1 MNVGLGLGL
10 GLGLLTFIFLVLIS
24 CRTMCSAI
32 AAVKSSGTAGTAVA
46 KPVCALSSRNLKQAS
61 AQDKSKSTRKW
72 IATIQRQ
79 DTAQYA
85 WTSVGQC
92 TNHSFQATWHD
103 VLALGAADTAKGRDF
118 RNGLVEVLKQCP
130 HKAIYF
136 ECNPVRADQVK
147 NTPFLMTLLKS
158 SSLAKVVHADP
169 EPFSKQLIKARQSAN
184 GQNDSFAAAFE
195 NLSGDA
201 VLIVPTGAASS
212 LLSFQSKDLDAY
224 AHLMTFVRRGSVDEV
239 DAFWKA
245 VFRQMTQQLRQ
256 KPQQWIWLNTSG
268 DGVSWLHMRC
278 DTSPKYYRF
287 RPFKTV

>member
-1 MNVGLGLGL
+1 M
-10 GLGLLTFIFLVLIS
+10 
-24 CRTMCSAI
+24 RSAI
-32 AAVKSSGTAGTAVA
+32 AAVKSSGAAGTAVA
-46 KPVCALSSRNLKQAS
+46 TPVCALSRDSKQAS
-61 AQDKSKSTRKW
+61 VQDKSKSTRIW
-72 IATIQRQ
+72 IATIQQQ

-85 WTSVGQC
+85 WTTNVGKSTDRLQA
-92 TNHSFQATWHD
+92 TWQATWHD
-103 VLALGAADTAKGRDF
+103 VLVLGAADTAKGRDF
-118 RNGLVEVLKQCP
+118 RNGLVEVLKQSP

-147 NTPFLMTLLKS
+147 STPFLMTLLKS
-158 SSLAKVVHADP
+158 PSLAKVVHADP
-169 EPFSKQLIKARQSAN
+169 EPFRKQLVKARQSAH
-184 GQNDSFAAAFE
+184 GQNDSFAAAFA

-201 VLIVPTGAASS
+201 VLIVPTGAATSS
-212 LLSFQSKDLDAY
+212 LLPQTKDLDAY
-224 AHLMTFVRRGSVDEV
+224 AHLMAFVRRGGVDEV

-287 RPFKTV
+287 RPFKTVV